1 MAEAKLCTRY
11 EQSRL
16 LITGRRIGWHTA
28 AMTDAPPPDP
38 KANDVWIDEHGEL
51 KYFNGD
57 EWVPYP
63 DIPDGDLQPEVVIR
77 VERD

>member
-1 MAEAKLCTRY
+1 
-11 EQSRL
+11 
-16 LITGRRIGWHTA
+16 
-28 AMTDAPPPDP
+28 MTDAPPPDP